1 MKDIK
6 VIFRG
11 NKSPS
16 GMSTN
21 IEYYIGEARLKLLEK
36 ADRYD
41 MELTKP
47 KTPKPKKKAK
57 KEKK

>member
-6 VIFRG
+6 VIFKG
-11 NKSPS
+11 HKSPS

-36 ADRYD
+36 SGMFD
-41 MELTKP
+41 MEVVKP
-47 KTPKPKKKAK
+47 KAPKPKKKSK
-57 KEKK
+57 KEKE